1 MNPKERAFKRII
13 KFTKENKKSE
23 KVELGNMTA
32 LKGALSIL
40 KNIENNAEPFVD
52 DFTNKVSTSIDSY
65 NKMIKHRNVIYNF
78 IEREVKGILRTFES
92 NAKEL
97 GIKADTIPEYK
108 EVVKLQEKGQQVY
121 KLLDSFEEPKSQ

>member
-1 MNPKERAFKRII
+1 
-13 KFTKENKKSE
+13 
-23 KVELGNMTA
+23 MTA